1 MEVYTKRREMSIVLL
16 EFFRG
21 QREKIPP
28 GPSGR
33 RGEAWGS
40 GPQLVRRGSV
50 NADGAAESLDD
61 PGTAGIPRRR
71 AAGTQISKLPRL
83 RCGSSMAVSLCYAIG
98 NPIDCT
104 IRFTKGYSPLPA
116 YRRVP
121 SPAGKPQKGPSFPGF
136 FRQSACKMGE
146 KWYTKLLSSILR
158 LLERPA
164 GGRVRGLRYV

>member
-16 EFFRG
+16 DFFRG

-33 RGEAWGS
+33 GGEAWGS
-40 GPQLVRRGSV
+40 GLHLVRRGPSTQM
-50 NADGAAESLDD
+50 APLRALMLREPQGS
-61 PGTAGIPRRR
+61 PRRR
-71 AAGTQISKLPRL
+71 AAGTQISRLPRL
-83 RCGSSMAVSLCYAIG
+83 SCGSSMAVPLCYAIG

-146 KWYTKLLSSILR
+146 KWYTKLLSFILR
-158 LLERPA
+158 LPE
-164 GGRVRGLRYV
+164 